1 MYYQVKKQYIKMLNN
16 LSSILDKAV
25 AFSEEKKIEPEVL
38 LNSRLAP
45 DQFNLIKQIQVA
57 CDGAKLGM
65 ARLIGQENN
74 APKCEDNEKTV
85 SEIKE
90 RIKLTV
96 DYLETLKE
104 EDFKNLDDRKIVYPF
119 MKDKYVTAEESLIE
133 FSLPNFYFHVTT
145 AYEILRHNG
154 LNIGKMDYIGS
165 VPFKD
170 L

>member
-1 MYYQVKKQYIKMLNN
+1 MYYQIKKQYIKMLNN

-25 AFSEEKKIEPEVL
+25 TFSEEKKIEPEVL

-104 EDFKNLDDRKIVYPF
+104 EDFKNLDDRKIVYSF
-119 MKDKYVTAEESLIE
+119 MKDKYVTPEESLIE

-145 AYEILRHNG
+145 AYAILRHNG

-170 L
+170 I